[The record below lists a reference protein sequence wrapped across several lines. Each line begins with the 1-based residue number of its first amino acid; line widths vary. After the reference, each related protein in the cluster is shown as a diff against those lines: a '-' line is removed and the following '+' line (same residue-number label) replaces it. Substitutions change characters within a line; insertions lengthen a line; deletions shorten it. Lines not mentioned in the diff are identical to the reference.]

1 MNCTRRSF
9 LVFGAPV
16 VLAGV
21 SVLLITRSARAGV
34 PPGQQQTPRPSTPA
48 LPNANGPEIVPAPGP
63 ALPDP
68 KTILKENQ
76 KEIKKDVDQLY
87 KLSQELKEESEKTD
101 AYNVL
106 SLPMIR
112 KAEEIEK
119 LAKKIKDRAKGS

>member
-1 MNCTRRSF
+1 MSCSECSGAERS
-9 LVFGAPV
+9 
-16 VLAGV
+16 
-21 SVLLITRSARAGV
+21 TRSSA
-34 PPGQQQTPRPSTPA
+34 SSA
-48 LPNANGPEIVPAPGP
+48 LLTENVWP

-87 KLSQELKEESEKTD
+87 KLAQELKEESEKTD

-119 LAKKIKDRAKGS
+119 LAHSVKEKMKAN